1 MNWEFLIQNKESLLV
16 STDTRNLPAGC
27 VFFALHGANFDG
39 NKFAQQALEQGASLV
54 VIDDPEVFSTLNPQL
69 SYTSSASDR
78 SSKGEIR
85 TFNSQH
91 SYTSSASDR
100 SSKGEIRTLPSQLLL
115 VEDTL
120 LALQDLA
127 RAWRRHLGLPI
138 IGVTGTNG
146 KTTTK
151 ELLATVLSTKYN
163 LHYTQ
168 GNLNNQIGV
177 PLTLLSLTT
186 AHELAI
192 VEMGASHPGDIKE
205 LVDIAE
211 PNYGLITN
219 VGRAHLE
226 GFGSFE
232 GVQRTKQELYDYLVA
247 HQGTIFRNTDN
258 PYLAAMHSNAARE
271 FRSLGVQE
279 FRSTSEPLN
288 RAASELS
295 EPLNRA
301 ASELSEPLNSKA
313 SEPSEPLNSDFV
325 AYTTGVMPDGTRL
338 VGAYNAENIS
348 AALCVGEYFG
358 VDREQGLAAIRQYV
372 PTNNRSQAMTT
383 ERNRLIVDA
392 YNANPTS
399 MQAAISVFKGDTF
412 ILGAMRELG
421 EYTHLEHQ
429 NVVNML
435 AERKADLVFLV
446 GEEYRLTTSPYPIFD
461 TVDQLHAYLE
471 EHPLTDK
478 HILLKGSRSTHIE
491 QLLDI
496 L

>member
-1 MNWEFLIQNKESLLV
+1 M

-27 VFFALHGANFDG
+27 VFFALHGERFDG
-39 NKFAQQALEQGASLV
+39 NKFAKQALETGASLA
-54 VIDDPEVFSTLNPQL
+54 VIDNPE
-69 SYTSSASDR
+69 YA
-78 SSKGEIR
+78 
-85 TFNSQH
+85 
-91 SYTSSASDR
+91 
-100 SSKGEIRTLPSQLLL
+100 LPEGTLL
-115 VEDTL
+115 VPNTL

-127 RAWRRHLGLPI
+127 RAWRRELGLPI
-138 IGVTGTNG
+138 IGITGTNG

-177 PLTLLSLTT
+177 PLTLLQITR

-258 PYLAAMHSNAARE
+258 PYLASMHDSALASSPHRLIASSPHRLIASSSISNSPQSGRPIAAD
-271 FRSLGVQE
+271 
-279 FRSTSEPLN
+279 
-288 RAASELS
+288 AASN
-295 EPLNRA
+295 NR
-301 ASELSEPLNSKA
+301 L
-313 SEPSEPLNSDFV
+313 V
-325 AYTTGVMPDGTRL
+325 AYATGTMPSGTHL
-338 VGAYNAENIS
+338 VGEYNAENVS
-348 AALCVGEYFG
+348 AAMSVGEHFG
-358 VDREQGLAAIRQYV
+358 VSRELALDAIRQYV
-372 PTNNRSQAMTT
+372 PTNNRSQAMQTA
-383 ERNRLIVDA
+383 NNQLIVDA

-399 MQAAISVFKGDTF
+399 MQAAINAFKGDTY

-421 EYTHLEHQ
+421 EYSHLEHQ
-429 NVVNML
+429 NIVNML
-435 AERKADLVFLV
+435 AERKADTVFLV
-446 GEEYRLTTSPYPIFD
+446 GEEYLRTTSPYPVFEN
-461 TVDQLHAYLE
+461 VELLHNYLE
-471 EHPLTDK
+471 EQPLK
-478 HILLKGSRSTHIE
+478 GKNILLKGSRSTKME
-491 QLLDI
+491 KLLDV

>member
-1 MNWEFLIQNKESLLV
+1 MNWDFLIKNKETLCV
-16 STDTRNLPAGC
+16 STDTRNLPVGC

-39 NKFAQQALEQGASLV
+39 NKFAKQALDQGASLV
-54 VIDDPEVFSTLNPQL
+54 VVDAPEVYNTHSQSPIA
-69 SYTSSASDR
+69 SSPNR
-78 SSKGEIR
+78 
-85 TFNSQH
+85 
-91 SYTSSASDR
+91 
-100 SSKGEIRTLPSQLLL
+100 LLL

-127 RAWRRHLGLPI
+127 REWRRVLGLPI

-163 LHYTQ
+163 IHYTQ

-177 PLTLLSLTT
+177 PLTLLQLTR
-186 AHELAI
+186 AHEMAI

-205 LVDIAE
+205 LVEIAE

-232 GVQRTKQELYDYLVA
+232 GVQQTKQELYDYLVA
-247 HQGTIFRNTDN
+247 HNGTIFRNTDN
-258 PYLAAMHSNAARE
+258 PYLAAMYQNALQAAGDLQ
-271 FRSLGVQE
+271 RSDLQDQRPDLQ
-279 FRSTSEPLN
+279 RSDLH
-288 RAASELS
+288 
-295 EPLNRA
+295 
-301 ASELSEPLNSKA
+301 
-313 SEPSEPLNSDFV
+313 
-325 AYTTGVMPDGTRL
+325 YTTGVMPSGTNL
-338 VGAYNAENIS
+338 VGEYNAENVS
-348 AALCVGEYFG
+348 AALCVGEHFG
-358 VDREQGLAAIRQYV
+358 VLREQGLEAIRQYV
-372 PTNNRSQAMTT
+372 PTNNRSQQMQTA
-383 ERNRLIVDA
+383 NNQLIVDA

-399 MQAAISVFKGDTF
+399 MQAAINAFKGDTY

-421 EYTHLEHQ
+421 DYTHLEHQ

-435 AERKADLVFLV
+435 AERKADLVYLV

-461 TVDQLHAYLE
+461 TVEQLHEYLE
-471 EHPLTDK
+471 ANPLINRT
-478 HILLKGSRSTHIE
+478 ILLKGSRSTKME
-491 QLLDI
+491 KLLDV

>member
-1 MNWEFLIQNKESLLV
+1 MNWEFLIKDKESISL

-39 NKFAQQALEQGASLV
+39 NKFAKQALEQGASLA
-54 VIDDPEVFSTLNPQL
+54 VIDNPEYALPQG
-69 SYTSSASDR
+69 TM
-78 SSKGEIR
+78 
-85 TFNSQH
+85 
-91 SYTSSASDR
+91 
-100 SSKGEIRTLPSQLLL
+100 L

-127 RAWRRHLGLPI
+127 REWRRELGLPI
-138 IGVTGTNG
+138 IGITGTNG

-163 LHYTQ
+163 IHYTQ

-177 PLTLLSLTT
+177 PLTLLQISR
-186 AHELAI
+186 AHEMAI

-211 PNYGLITN
+211 PNCGLITN

-247 HQGTIFRNTDN
+247 HQATIFRNTDN
-258 PYLAAMHSNAARE
+258 PYLAAMYQNALQAAGDLQ
-271 FRSLGVQE
+271 RSDLH
-279 FRSTSEPLN
+279 
-288 RAASELS
+288 
-295 EPLNRA
+295 
-301 ASELSEPLNSKA
+301 
-313 SEPSEPLNSDFV
+313 
-325 AYTTGVMPDGTRL
+325 YTTGVMPSGTNL
-338 VGAYNAENIS
+338 VGTYNAENIS
-348 AALCVGEYFG
+348 AAICVGEYYG
-358 VDREQGLAAIRQYV
+358 VSREQALEAIRQYV
-372 PTNNRSQAMTT
+372 PTNNRSQNVKTD
-383 ERNRLIVDA
+383 NNQLIVDA

-399 MQAAISVFKGDTF
+399 MQAAINAFKGDTY

-435 AERKADLVFLV
+435 AERKADLVYLV

-461 TVDQLHAYLE
+461 TVEQLHEYLE
-471 EHPLTDK
+471 ANPLINRT
-478 HILLKGSRSTHIE
+478 ILLKGSRSTKME
-491 QLLDI
+491 KLLDI

>member
-1 MNWEFLIQNKESLLV
+1 MNWDFLIKDKDSLCV

-27 VFFALHGANFDG
+27 VFFALHGERFDG
-39 NKFAQQALEQGASLV
+39 NKFAQQALESGASLA
-54 VIDDPEVFSTLNPQL
+54 VIDNPEVFAA
-69 SYTSSASDR
+69 Y
-78 SSKGEIR
+78 
-85 TFNSQH
+85 SQSHIAH
-91 SYTSSASDR
+91 SR
-100 SSKGEIRTLPSQLLL
+100 ILL

-127 RAWRRHLGLPI
+127 RAWRRELGLPI
-138 IGVTGTNG
+138 IAITGTNG

-177 PLTLLSLTT
+177 PLTLLQITR
-186 AHELAI
+186 AHEMAI

-232 GVQRTKQELYDYLVA
+232 GVQQTKKELYDYLRE
-247 HQGTIFRNTDN
+247 HQGFIFRNTDN
-258 PYLAAMHSNAARE
+258 PYLAQMAGD
-271 FRSLGVQE
+271 LK
-279 FRSTSEPLN
+279 T
-288 RAASELS
+288 
-295 EPLNRA
+295 
-301 ASELSEPLNSKA
+301 
-313 SEPSEPLNSDFV
+313 V
-325 AYTTGVMPDGTRL
+325 AYTTGTMPSGTNL
-338 VGAYNAENIS
+338 VGEYNAENVS
-348 AALCVGEYFG
+348 AAICVGEYFG
-358 VDREQGLAAIRQYV
+358 ISREQALEAIRQYV
-372 PTNNRSQAMTT
+372 PTNNRSQAMQTA
-383 ERNRLIVDA
+383 NNHLIVDA

-399 MQAAISVFKGDTF
+399 MQAAINAFKGDTY

-421 EYTHLEHQ
+421 EYSHLEHQ

-435 AERKADLVFLV
+435 AERKAENVFLV
-446 GEEYRLTTSPYPIFD
+446 GEEYMQTTSPYPVFEN
-461 TVDQLHAYLE
+461 VDGLHKYLQDN
-471 EHPLTDK
+471 PLK
-478 HILLKGSRSTHIE
+478 NKNILLKGSRSTQME
-491 QLLDI
+491 KLLDI

>member
-1 MNWEFLIQNKESLLV
+1 M

-27 VFFALHGANFDG
+27 VFFALHGERFDG
-39 NKFAQQALEQGASLV
+39 NKFAKQALESGASLA
-54 VIDDPEVFSTLNPQL
+54 VIDNPE
-69 SYTSSASDR
+69 YA
-78 SSKGEIR
+78 
-85 TFNSQH
+85 
-91 SYTSSASDR
+91 
-100 SSKGEIRTLPSQLLL
+100 LPEGTLL
-115 VEDTL
+115 VTNTL

-127 RAWRRHLGLPI
+127 RAWRRELGLPI
-138 IGVTGTNG
+138 IGITGTNG

-177 PLTLLSLTT
+177 PLTLLQITR

-258 PYLAAMHSNAARE
+258 PYLASMHDSALASSPHRLIASSPHRLIASSSISNSPQSGRPIAAD
-271 FRSLGVQE
+271 
-279 FRSTSEPLN
+279 
-288 RAASELS
+288 AASN
-295 EPLNRA
+295 NR
-301 ASELSEPLNSKA
+301 L
-313 SEPSEPLNSDFV
+313 V
-325 AYTTGVMPDGTRL
+325 AYSTGTMPSGTHL
-338 VGAYNAENIS
+338 VGEYNAENVS
-348 AALCVGEYFG
+348 AAMSVGEHFG
-358 VDREQGLAAIRQYV
+358 VSRELALDAIRQYV
-372 PTNNRSQAMTT
+372 PTNNRSQAMQTA
-383 ERNRLIVDA
+383 NNQLIVDA

-399 MQAAISVFKGDTF
+399 MQAAINAFKGDTY

-421 EYTHLEHQ
+421 EYSHLEHQ
-429 NVVNML
+429 NIVNML
-435 AERKADLVFLV
+435 AERKADTVFLV
-446 GEEYRLTTSPYPIFD
+446 GEEYLRTTSPYPVFEN
-461 TVDQLHAYLE
+461 VELLHNYLE
-471 EHPLTDK
+471 EQPLK
-478 HILLKGSRSTHIE
+478 GKNILLKGSRSTKME
-491 QLLDI
+491 KLLDV

>member
-1 MNWEFLIQNKESLLV
+1 MNWDFLIKDKDSLCV

-27 VFFALHGANFDG
+27 VFFALHGERFDG
-39 NKFAQQALEQGASLV
+39 NKFALQALEQGASLA
-54 VIDDPEVFSTLNPQL
+54 VIDDPEVYLQ
-69 SYTSSASDR
+69 AQR
-78 SSKGEIR
+78 SSSPQGDL
-85 TFNSQH
+85 QG
-91 SYTSSASDR
+91 AADR
-100 SSKGEIRTLPSQLLL
+100 PRLLL

-127 RAWRRHLGLPI
+127 RAWRRELGLPI
-138 IGVTGTNG
+138 IGITGTNG

-177 PLTLLSLTT
+177 PLTLLQITR

-232 GVQRTKQELYDYLVA
+232 GVQRTKQELYDYLLA
-247 HQGTIFRNTDN
+247 HNGTIFRNADN
-258 PYLAAMHSNAARE
+258 PFLAQMQNHATQLLHN
-271 FRSLGVQE
+271 
-279 FRSTSEPLN
+279 STQL
-288 RAASELS
+288 LH
-295 EPLNRA
+295 
-301 ASELSEPLNSKA
+301 NSTQ
-313 SEPSEPLNSDFV
+313 L
-325 AYTTGVMPDGTRL
+325 YTTGTMPSGTHL
-338 VGAYNAENIS
+338 VGEYNAENVS
-348 AALCVGEYFG
+348 AAICVGEYFG
-358 VDREQGLAAIRQYV
+358 IPSEQALEAIRQYV
-372 PTNNRSQAMTT
+372 PTNNRSQALQTAS
-383 ERNRLIVDA
+383 NQLIVDA

-399 MQAAISVFKGDTF
+399 MQAAINAFKGDTY

-421 EYTHLEHQ
+421 DYSHLEHQ
-429 NVVNML
+429 NIVNML
-435 AERKADLVFLV
+435 AERKADTVFLV
-446 GEEYRLTTSPYPIFD
+446 GEEYLQTTSPYPVFEN
-461 TVDQLHAYLE
+461 VEQLHKYLE
-471 EHPLTDK
+471 DNPIKGK
-478 HILLKGSRSTHIE
+478 HILLKGSRSTRME
-491 QLLDI
+491 QLLDV